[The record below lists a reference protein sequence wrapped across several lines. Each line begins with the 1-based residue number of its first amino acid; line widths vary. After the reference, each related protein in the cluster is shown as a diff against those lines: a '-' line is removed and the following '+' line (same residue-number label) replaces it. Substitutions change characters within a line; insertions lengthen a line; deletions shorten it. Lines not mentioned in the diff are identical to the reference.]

1 MVPDYNIPDISSPEY
16 IDYLM
21 KNFVTPK
28 YFDSDGYAHYR
39 VKDKKGDVV
48 DIKGYHMNRY
58 KVLNE
63 YNTNNEETNLAID
76 TAVEVLNNSDNLPVI
91 GQTLGYTKD
100 LASFYS
106 GYKGAMSFHN
116 WNYQRKMNNMMF
128 DTLTSYDLNTYL
140 TMREGFGL
148 GTAALGGKLGRTIEE
163 KTIAAVGGG
172 KVLDDVTKDAY
183 NKVVTNVPIKSN
195 EEALIERMDKLI
207 NESKGN

>member
-1 MVPDYNIPDISSPEY
+1 MSYIHLTIEKRSQIEVLRREGYSVRRIASLIGVHHSTVARELNRVEGEY
-16 IDYLM
+16 
-21 KNFVTPK
+21 
-28 YFDSDGYAHYR
+28 SE
-39 VKDKKGDVV
+39 
-48 DIKGYHMNRY
+48 IK
-58 KVLNE
+58 VQQ
-63 YNTNNEETNLAID
+63 LAISKS
-76 TAVEVLNNSDNLPVI
+76 ANKGRP
-91 GQTLGYTKD
+91 TLGYAKD

-148 GTAALGGKLGRTIEE
+148 GAAALGGKLGRTIEE
-163 KTIAAVGGG
+163 KIITAVGGG

-195 EEALIERMDKLI
+195 EDALIERMDKLI
-207 NESKGN
+207 NESKAN